1 LLILFLLDTETWP
14 ESEAA
19 AYAAVAKSRE
29 DHIATGGTCDR
40 ADSVWT
46 RHEYLIS
53 TQARFPII
61 QGVALSFKL
70 GILKI
75 AEALWPPTE
84 LRAGLQK
91 MKHAANSSAE
101 IRKDN
106 TQEEEDSDQ
115 GETPNATTEQTR
127 ILLKAIPRRIDVL
140 LNSAGRTGA
149 ETALQTVLSWYPQVK
164 LSQLHSLRDGAE
176 DLLEKTYAEVN
187 RLASAMVNWFS
198 PYNYTPYLDD
208 GGNPL
213 PASTISGLAE
223 EPSDSDSS
231 QTSPKTKQ
239 ADAAGSEAQSDPSAP
254 SSSSVPPTA

>member
-1 LLILFLLDTETWP
+1 
-14 ESEAA
+14 
-19 AYAAVAKSRE
+19 
-29 DHIATGGTCDR
+29 
-40 ADSVWT
+40 
-46 RHEYLIS
+46 
-53 TQARFPII
+53 
-61 QGVALSFKL
+61 VALSFKL

-75 AEALWPPTE
+75 AEALWPAAE
-84 LRAGLQK
+84 LKAGLK
-91 MKHAANSSAE
+91 RMEHAADSSAE
-101 IRKDN
+101 VRKDDP
-106 TQEEEDSDQ
+106 QEEEDSDQ

-149 ETALQTVLSWYPQVK
+149 ETALQTILTWYPQVK
-164 LSQLHSLRDGAE
+164 LSKLYSLRDGAG

-187 RLASAMVNWFS
+187 RLASTMANWFS
-198 PYNYTPYLDD
+198 PYDYTPYLDD

-213 PASTISGLAE
+213 PVSTISALAE

-231 QTSPKTKQ
+231 QTSPKTKR